1 MRREDDFYR
10 PLEQFAD
17 VRILRYRVD
26 GFEELPLQTKK
37 LLYFLSRAALS
48 GRDII
53 YDQNGKF
60 NLLIRHTLETIYKTF
75 RGKRDSDDFRQFE
88 TYLKRIW
95 FANGIYHHYSNDKL
109 QPGFSE
115 EYFRNLLEESDVS
128 LIPVQPENLL
138 KTLLPLLFRPEVLPK
153 KVDFSPDRDKLLHS
167 AVNFYEHVTENEA
180 LAFYRAML
188 EQAGER
194 PVSVG
199 LNSKL
204 VKENGQLKECFW
216 KVGGMYDK
224 AIVRIIYWLSKA
236 MEVASYE
243 QKEIIRTLV
252 DFYTS
257 GDLAMFD
264 RYNIFWVKETSQ
276 PVDFINGFIETY
288 NDPLGF
294 KATWESVV
302 HIIDEESTRRT
313 QILAAHAQWFE
324 DHSPVDIRF
333 KKKAVTGISA
343 RTVHVCML
351 GGDCHPATP
360 IGINLPNSDWIRK
373 EHGSKSVTLRNIT
386 EAYHYASLHDGF
398 LEEFASSK
406 EEVELIKKYGLLADN
421 LHTDMHECLG
431 HGSGQLLP
439 GVRPDALMQYHS
451 VIEETR
457 ADLYA
462 LYFMYHPKV
471 LELGLLP
478 HQDAARAEYMAYIR
492 AGLFTQLVRVEYGKP
507 IEEAHMR
514 NRALIARWCFEQGKD
529 KGIIRQYSKG
539 GKTYFLVQDFE
550 SLQQL
555 FGVLLSEIQRIKSEG
570 DFRAAQNL
578 VETYGVQVDRLLH
591 AEVLERYK
599 KLNLAPYSGFVNPTY
614 VPILAENGEIKDVRI
629 HYSESFAEQMMAYAQ
644 QFSFL
649 EVETR

>member
-1 MRREDDFYR
+1 MIGDDFYR

-17 VRILRYRVD
+17 VRILRYRID

-37 LLYFLSRAALS
+37 LLYFLYQAALS

-60 NLLIRHTLETIYKTF
+60 NLLIRRTLETIYNTF

-88 TYLKRIW
+88 TYLKRTW
-95 FANGIYHHYSNDKL
+95 FANGIYHHYSNDKF
-109 QPGFSE
+109 QPGFSK
-115 EYFRNLLEESDVS
+115 EYFLNLLEESDVS
-128 LIPVQPENLL
+128 SLPAQPENLL
-138 KTLLPLLFRPEVLPK
+138 KTLLPIMFNPEILPK
-153 KVDFSPDRDKLLHS
+153 KVDTSPDRDKLLHS
-167 AVNFYEHVTENEA
+167 AVNFYENVTEEEA
-180 LAFYRAML
+180 LTYYRSML
-188 EQAGER
+188 KNAGEK
-194 PVSVG
+194 PISVG

-204 VKENGQLKECFW
+204 VKENGQLKEYTW
-216 KVGGMYDK
+216 KVGGMYEK
-224 AIVRIIYWLSKA
+224 AIIQVIYWLRKA
-236 MEVASYE
+236 MEIASSE
-243 QKEIIRTLV
+243 QKEIIRLLV
-252 DFYTS
+252 DFYSS
-257 GDLAMFD
+257 GDLSIFD
-264 RYNIFWVKETSQ
+264 RFNILWVKETSQ
-276 PVDFINGFIETY
+276 AVDFINGFIETY
-288 NDPLGF
+288 NDPLGY

-302 HIIDEESTRRT
+302 HILDEEGTRQTRL
-313 QILAAHAQWFE
+313 LAAHAQWFE
-324 DHSPVDIRF
+324 DHSPVDVRF
-333 KKKAVTGISA
+333 KKKRVTGISA
-343 RTVHVCML
+343 RTVNVCIL

-360 IGINLPNSDWIRK
+360 IGINLPNSEWIRK
-373 EHGSKSVTLRNIT
+373 EYGSKSVTLKNIT
-386 EAYHYASLHDGF
+386 EAYHYASLQDGF
-398 LEEFASSK
+398 LEEFAASE

-439 GVRPDALMQYHS
+439 GVRPDALMQYYS
-451 VIEETR
+451 VIEEAR

-462 LYFMYHPKV
+462 LYFMYHPKI

-529 KGIIRQYSKG
+529 KGIIRQFSKG
-539 GKTYFLVQDFE
+539 GKTYFLIQDFE
-550 SLQQL
+550 SLQHL
-555 FGVLLSEIQRIKSEG
+555 FGILLAEIQRIKSEG
-570 DFRAAQNL
+570 DFHAAQNL

-614 VPILAENGEIKDVRI
+614 VPVLADDGKIMDIQI
-629 HYSESFAEQMMAYAQ
+629 HYSASFAEQMMLYAQ
-644 QFSFL
+644 KFSFL
-649 EVETR
+649 